1 MKLKSRVMTIK
12 AKGDGKWRPGM
23 MGKGSRSG
31 SDSCPVPQLTTCPNY
46 LAGTLVSPA
55 VFWPG
60 RYLVLACTKVINGI
74 ALSEA
79 MWILGRCSEMISSW
93 DWTDHEIHCQAQ
105 RWSGKEQPASQKRTA
120 GAPGDGPKCPQP
132 AEGAT
137 GDDRRYALYAA
148 CRIRVSAPHC
158 PWRLGCAGGWC

>member
-1 MKLKSRVMTIK
+1 
-12 AKGDGKWRPGM
+12 M

-74 ALSEA
+74 ALPPLVPSLLNVCDL
-79 MWILGRCSEMISSW
+79 LGVKPCGFWE
-93 DWTDHEIHCQAQ
+93 D
-105 RWSGKEQPASQKRTA
+105 
-120 GAPGDGPKCPQP
+120 AP
-132 AEGAT
+132 
-137 GDDRRYALYAA
+137 R
-148 CRIRVSAPHC
+148 
-158 PWRLGCAGGWC
+158 